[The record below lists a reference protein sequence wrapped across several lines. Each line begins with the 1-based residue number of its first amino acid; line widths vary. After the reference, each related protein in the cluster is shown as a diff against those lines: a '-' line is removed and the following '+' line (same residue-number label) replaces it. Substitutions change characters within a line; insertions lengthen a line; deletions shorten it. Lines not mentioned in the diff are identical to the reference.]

1 MLHRVTLSLAPI
13 VIVAALFA
21 QPSAAQTAAGAVGGA
36 VIGGL
41 AGGPP
46 GAAIGALVGAGTGA
60 LIGRHGRRFRG
71 RHYWWHGNCYFHAR
85 NGNWYRVS
93 HRYCH

>member
-1 MLHRVTLSLAPI
+1 MLHRVTLFLAAV
-13 VIVAALFA
+13 VIFAALFT
-21 QPSAAQTAAGAVGGA
+21 QMSAARPAHVIGGA
-36 VIGGL
+36 VVGGL
-41 AGGPP
+41 VGGP
-46 GAAIGALVGAGTGA
+46 IGALVGAGTGA
-60 LIGRHGRRFRG
+60 LIGRQGRRFRG